1 MDKTMFDE
9 LIESVKEMD
18 QIIKGKKKP
27 SRKFT
32 FAPLD
37 VKAIR
42 KKTGLSQQRFAI
54 IMGVSVRTLQNWEQ
68 GHRTP
73 QGAAVSLLRIM
84 DKNPEA
90 AMKAI
95 HAA

>member
-1 MDKTMFDE
+1 MDKAMFEE
-9 LIESVKEMD
+9 LLESVKEAGA
-18 QIIKGKKKP
+18 IARGEREP
-27 SRKFT
+27 SRKFI

-73 QGAAVSLLRIM
+73 QGPAVSLLRIM
-84 DKNPEA
+84 DKDPEA